1 MNEEMSH
8 LIERLNA
15 APDEDQQAV
24 FAAAVEELES
34 TELALLLESL
44 PLAQRLERWQQVP
57 AEDRIDVLVGMRSE
71 PRHTIFE
78 SLTENE
84 LQTLL
89 SDLFAEDL
97 IELAET
103 LPETVIDTALRN
115 MDASQRQYYQ
125 LSAQYGED
133 QIGRYVD
140 HELLILPR
148 SARVREALRLLRQEP
163 PEYTDHLYL
172 IGRDGTYAG
181 TVPLHR
187 LYVAEAHTPLSQ
199 LCLEDPTTVSA
210 DSHLADATEKME
222 HSRQM
227 ALPVVDVNQLL
238 LGRLTLRLA
247 LEITREQYESQLMA
261 TAGLDEDEDLF
272 APVIRSSKRRATWLG
287 INLLTAF
294 LASWAIGL
302 FEGTLQQIVALAVL
316 MPVVASMGG
325 IAGSQTLTLIIR
337 GIALG
342 QISKGNMLPLLI
354 KEVKVGALNG
364 VLWAFVIGTIAA
376 LWFGSFGIGTVIA
389 LAIVI
394 NIIAAAFSGVMVP
407 IVLNRLEIDPALSG
421 SVILTTVTDVVGF
434 VAFLGLGSALL
445 VS

>member
-1 MNEEMSH
+1 MSEEISH
-8 LIERLNA
+8 LVERLNVA
-15 APDEDQQAV
+15 EDEDQKAV
-24 FAAAVEELES
+24 FEEAIEELES

-44 PLAQRLERWQQVP
+44 PLNERLERWQQVP
-57 AEDRIDVLVGMRSE
+57 LEDRVDVLVGMRSE
-71 PRHTIFE
+71 PRHTIFQ
-78 SLTENE
+78 SLTETE

-97 IELAET
+97 IELAES
-103 LPETVIDTALRN
+103 LPEDVIDTALRN
-115 MDASQRQYYQ
+115 MDASQREHYQ
-125 LSAQYGED
+125 LSAQYDED

-140 HELLILPR
+140 HELIVLPR
-148 SARVREALRLLRQEP
+148 SARVREALRLLSQSL
-163 PEYTDHLYL
+163 PEYTDCIYL
-172 IGRDGTYAG
+172 ILRNGTYAG
-181 TVPLHR
+181 TVPLR
-187 LYVAEAHTPLSQ
+187 KLYSAEPHTPLSR
-199 LCLEDPTTVSA
+199 LCIEDPVTVSA
-210 DSHLADATEKME
+210 DSYLTDATEKME
-222 HSRQM
+222 HSGLI
-227 ALPVVDVNQLL
+227 ALPVVDANQLL

-247 LEITREQYESQLMA
+247 LEIIREQYESQLMA
-261 TAGLDEDEDLF
+261 TAGMNEDEDLF
-272 APVIRSSKRRATWLG
+272 APIIRSSKRRATWLG

-342 QISKGNMLPLLI
+342 QISKGNILPLLI

-364 VLWAFVIGTIAA
+364 VLWAFVIGIIAA
-376 LWFGSFGIGTVIA
+376 IWFGSFGIGTVIA

-394 NIIAAAFSGVMVP
+394 NIIAAAFSGVVIP
-407 IVLNRLEIDPALSG
+407 IVLDRLEIDPALSG

-434 VAFLGLGSALL
+434 VAFLGLGSVFLL
-445 VS
+445 S